1 MDDSMDDY
9 GCWFPKSRILMY
21 FRSWPTPIW
30 LVHLD
35 VNDEVWKGLSPKK
48 NMERDMDY
56 VKSQQHLQEEF
67 SGM

>member
-1 MDDSMDDY
+1 MLIPQI
-9 GCWFPKSRILMY
+9 WY
-21 FRSWPTPIW
+21 FRFWPTPIW

-35 VNDEVWKGLSPKK
+35 VNDEVWKGLFPKK
-48 NMERDMDY
+48 NMRRDMDY